1 MDKYLNLDLSSSPA
15 YSSIP
20 DPRELRSLSLCLFVG
35 IKQASAVGSASG
47 GRYALAMT
55 YETGWEGGHGDE
67 FCDAGCMYCGSVR
80 GMPRDLGSCFPELR
94 TLKLSISFK
103 CVGENAA
110 RWGGEKTMEDN
121 RMEDKSM
128 YENRM
133 YEKSMEGKSMVEKSM
148 EEKSTKEKST
158 LKKSLKERLSRK
170 TLFGRILGNTSAG
183 RMQESVGEFVDDDD
197 RVEWI
202 VEWIC
207 KQLPLW
213 GFVGKRLE
221 SIEVI
226 FKTGIVH
233 DLRRMLP
240 PDEGCWCVG
249 REVDEK
255 DEMRGKLRMAIKRT
269 LRKGKLRDD
278 PAIKPR
284 DYPF

>member
-1 MDKYLNLDLSSSPA
+1 MGKYLKLNLSSSPA

-20 DPRELRSLSLCLFVG
+20 DPRELHSLSLCLFVG
-35 IKQASAVGSASG
+35 IKQASAVGRASG
-47 GRYALAMT
+47 GRYALAMSD
-55 YETGWEGGHGDE
+55 ETGWEGGHGDE
-67 FCDAGCMYCGSVR
+67 FCDGGCMYCSSVR

-103 CVGENAA
+103 CVKEKVIGS
-110 RWGGEKTMEDN
+110 EKTMEEN
-121 RMEDKSM
+121 RMDDKSM

-133 YEKSMEGKSMVEKSM
+133 YEKSVVGKSM
-148 EEKSTKEKST
+148 EEKTMQERSTTKTSM
-158 LKKSLKERLSRK
+158 KERLSRPAF
-170 TLFGRILGNTSAG
+170 LRRILGNKSAG
-183 RMQESVGEFVDDDD
+183 GVQESVGEFLDDDE

-213 GFVGKRLE
+213 GFVGKELE

-233 DLRRMLP
+233 DLRWMLP
-240 PDEGCWCVG
+240 PVEGCWCVG

-255 DEMRGKLRMAIKRT
+255 DEMREKLRMAIKRT
-269 LRKGKLRDD
+269 LMKGKLRDD